1 MFVKKRDGRIV
12 PFDAEKIKKAVLAAF
27 EDVDGEIIS
36 YAEDKAETIAN
47 YIEGYYEEVNEIPEI
62 EEIQD
67 LVEKG
72 LMACKRK
79 DVAKAYILYR
89 NNRTRER
96 EKKSDFLESTL
107 KTIEARN
114 VKNANANVDEHSFG
128 GRKFEAAGLLLKKI
142 AMEQYIDPAVA
153 RAFRENRIYI
163 HDMDNYATGMHNC
176 LFADLARLLREG
188 FSTRNGDVRPA
199 NSINTAFQL
208 TAVIFQCQ
216 SQVQFGGVASAHIDF
231 DLAPYVRKSFKKHYI
246 DGLKYVEKVDYI
258 EEVVYNDN
266 LSIEDDSYKINSD
279 AYQYALD
286 MTEKE
291 TNQAA
296 QAFFH
301 NMNTLESRAGSQV
314 PFSSINFGR
323 DTSPEGRM
331 VIKAL
336 LNASLDGI
344 GKNHRTSIFPI
355 SIFQYKKG
363 VNANPGDPN
372 YDLKQLAIKS
382 LCKRIYPNFV
392 NCDFSGDHEEFNDPD
407 TYSASMGCRTRM
419 GYDRN
424 GLGWKKV
431 GRGNVSPVTINLPKI
446 GIKHGI
452 CLDERTEADLD
463 GFYKELQEVLEL
475 SEKCLLDRYKLICS
489 QPPKAGA
496 FMYDNNVAAGFD
508 GKTIES
514 VMKHGTQAIGFVGL
528 AETCQALFGKNQ
540 VDKKT
545 REKALDII
553 KYIYNFTKEA
563 SERNNLNFSC
573 YFTPAESCAGKI
585 CRLTK
590 EEFGEIKNVTD
601 RNYFTNSVHIPVWE
615 KVGLF
620 EKIDIEKE
628 FNPYGLGGQI
638 TYCEVESKIVN
649 NPEAIEK
656 LVDYAMNNDIC
667 YFAVNF
673 PIDTCLDCG
682 LSEDIND
689 TCPICGSH
697 NIEHLARITG
707 YLTTSIEKMNKAKQA
722 EVYDR
727 FKHSKNTNWE
737 VANEN

>member
-1 MFVKKRDGRIV
+1 MKVIKRDGRIV
-12 PFDAEKIKKAVLAAF
+12 DFDATKIERAILAAF
-27 EDVDGEIIS
+27 QDVDGEIS
-36 YAEDKAETIAN
+36 DYAKEKAENIAS
-47 YIEGYYEEVNEIPEI
+47 YIEGYYLDVNETPGI

-72 LMACKRK
+72 LMSCKRK
-79 DVAKAYILYR
+79 DIAKAYILYR
-89 NNRTRER
+89 ETRNKIR
-96 EKKSDFLESTL
+96 EKQSNFMEATL
-107 KTIEARN
+107 KTIKAEN
-114 VKNANANVDEHSFG
+114 IKNANANVDELSFG
-128 GRKFEAAGLLLKKI
+128 GRKFEAAGLLMKKV
-142 AMEQYIDPAVA
+142 AMEEYINPIVA
-153 RAFRENRIYI
+153 QAFKENRIYI

-176 LFADLARLLREG
+176 LFVDLARLLREG
-188 FSTRNGDVRPA
+188 FTTRNGDVRPA

-231 DLAPYVRKSFKKHYI
+231 DLAPYVRKSFRKHYQ
-246 DGLKYVEKVDYI
+246 DGLKYI
-258 EEVVYNDN
+258 ENKEIKMEGDPLPIDN
-266 LSIEDDSYKINSD
+266 KFYDIYPNVKK
-279 AYQYALD
+279 YALD

-323 DTSPEGRM
+323 DISLEGRM

-392 NCDFSGDHEEFNDPD
+392 NCDFSGDHEEFEDPD

-419 GYDRN
+419 GFDRH

-431 GRGNVSPVTINLPKI
+431 GRGNISPVTINLPKI
-446 GIKHGI
+446 GIKYGI
-452 CLDERTEADLD
+452 CLNEREEADLE
-463 GFYKELQEVLEL
+463 GFYKELREVLEI
-475 SEKCLLDRYKLICS
+475 SELCLLDRYKLICS
-489 QPPKAGA
+489 QKPKSGA
-496 FMYDNNVAAGFD
+496 FMYDNNTVAGFD
-508 GKTIES
+508 GDNIES
-514 VMKHGTQAIGFVGL
+514 AVRHGTQAIGFVGL

-540 VDKKT
+540 IDKET
-545 REKALDII
+545 RKKALDIV
-553 KYIYNFTKEA
+553 KYIFDFTKEA

-585 CRLTK
+585 CKLTK
-590 EEFGEIKNVTD
+590 EEFGEIKNITD
-601 RNYFTNSVHIPVWE
+601 REYFTNSVHVPVWE

-638 TYCEVESKIVN
+638 TYCEVESKIIN

-656 LVDYAMNNDIC
+656 LIDYAMDNDIC

-682 LSEDIND
+682 LSEDIVD
-689 TCPICGSH
+689 TCPVCGSH
-697 NIEHLARITG
+697 HIEHLARITG

-722 EVYDR
+722 EVHDR

-737 VANEN
+737 NINEN

>member
-1 MFVKKRDGRIV
+1 MYVKKRDGRIV
-12 PFDAEKIKKAVLAAF
+12 PFDSSKIEKAVLAAF
-27 EDVDGEIIS
+27 KQVDGEITQ
-36 YAEDKAETIAN
+36 YAKDKAENIAN
-47 YIEGYYEEVNEIPEI
+47 YIEGYYEDVDETPEI

-72 LMACKRK
+72 LMSCKKK
-79 DVAKAYILYR
+79 DVAKEYILYR
-89 NNRTRER
+89 EERTKIRDR
-96 EKKSDFLESTL
+96 KSNFTEAAL
-107 KTIEARN
+107 KTIKAEN
-114 VKNANANVDEHSFG
+114 VKNANANVDELSFG
-128 GRKFEAAGLLLKKI
+128 GRKFEAAGILMKKI
-142 AMEQYIDPAVA
+142 AIEEYIDPIVA
-153 RAFRENRIYI
+153 QAFKENRIYI

-176 LFADLARLLREG
+176 LFVDLARLLREG
-188 FSTRNGDVRPA
+188 FITRNGDVRPA

-258 EEVVYNDN
+258 EEAVYNDN
-266 LSIEDDSYKINSD
+266 LSIEDDSYKINSA
-279 AYQYALD
+279 AYKYALD

-323 DTSPEGRM
+323 DVSPEGRM

-336 LNASLDGI
+336 LNASIDGI

-392 NCDFSGDHEEFNDPD
+392 NCDFSGDHEDFDDPD

-419 GYDRN
+419 GFDRN

-452 CLDERTEADLD
+452 CLNERTTADLD
-463 GFYKELQEVLEL
+463 GFYKELKEVLKI

-489 QPPKAGA
+489 QNPKSGA
-496 FMYDNNVAAGFD
+496 FMYNNNTADGFD

-514 VMKHGTQAIGFVGL
+514 VMCHGTQAIGFVGL

-540 VDKKT
+540 VDKET
-545 REKALDII
+545 REKALDIV

-590 EEFGEIKNVTD
+590 EEFGEIKNITD
-601 RNYFTNSVHIPVWE
+601 REYFTNSVHVPVWE
-615 KVGLF
+615 QVGLF
-620 EKIDIEKE
+620 EKINIEKE

-689 TCPICGSH
+689 TCPACGSH

-722 EVYDR
+722 EVHDR
-727 FKHSKNTNWE
+727 FKHSKNTNWSSSD
-737 VANEN
+737 EN

>member
-1 MFVKKRDGRIV
+1 MLQVKKRDGQIV
-12 PFDAEKIKKAVLAAF
+12 EFDEQKIVNAILKAF
-27 EDVDGEIIS
+27 KEVDGKINQ
-36 YAEDKAETIAN
+36 YAVDKATNIAA
-47 YIEGYYEEVNEIPEI
+47 YIHGYYEDVNEIPEV

-72 LMACKRK
+72 LMSTKRK
-79 DVAKAYILYR
+79 DVGKAYILYR
-89 NNRTRER
+89 QERTKVRELNNNFW
-96 EKKSDFLESTL
+96 KNVQSTL
-107 KTIEARN
+107 MADD
-114 VKNANANVDEHSFG
+114 VKNSNANVDEYSFG
-128 GRKFEAAGLLLKKI
+128 GRKFEAAGILTKKI
-142 AMEQYIDPAVA
+142 AMDNMISPEVA
-153 RAFRENRIYI
+153 QAFKENRIYI
-163 HDMDNYATGMHNC
+163 HDMDNYCTGMHNC
-176 LFADLARLLREG
+176 LFVDLARLLKNG
-188 FSTRNGDVRPA
+188 FKTRNGDVRPA

-231 DLAPYVRKSFKKHYI
+231 DLAPYVRKSFFKHWK
-246 DGLKYVEKVDYI
+246 DGRKYLINDENA
-258 EEVVYNDN
+258 EQLVYFDN
-266 LSIEDDSYKINSD
+266 LSIENEYYKDNEQV
-279 AYQYALD
+279 YKYALE

-291 TNQAA
+291 TKQAA

-331 VIKAL
+331 IIEAL
-336 LNASLDGI
+336 LEASIEGI

-382 LCKRIYPNFV
+382 LSKRIYPNFV
-392 NCDFSGDHEEFNDPD
+392 NCDFSGDHEDPGDPD
-407 TYSASMGCRTRM
+407 TYSAAMGCRTRM
-419 GYDRN
+419 GFDRN

-431 GRGNVSPVTINLPKI
+431 GRGNVSPITINLPKI

-452 CLDERTEADLD
+452 CLNERDQADLD
-463 GFYKELQEVLEL
+463 GFYKELREILEIC
-475 SEKCLLDRYKLICS
+475 EKGLVDRYKLICS
-489 QPPKAGA
+489 QSPKSGA
-496 FMYDNNVAAGFD
+496 FMYNNDTISGFD
-508 GKTIES
+508 GTTIES
-514 VMKHGTQAIGFVGL
+514 AMKHGTQAIGFVGL
-528 AETCQALFGKNQ
+528 AETLQALFGKNH
-540 VDKKT
+540 VDKET
-545 REKALDII
+545 REKGLEII

-563 SERNNLNFSC
+563 SERNSLNFSC

-585 CRLTK
+585 CQLTK
-590 EEFGEIKNVTD
+590 QEFGIIKNITD
-601 RNYFTNSVHIPVWE
+601 RDYFTNSVHVPVWE
-615 KVGLF
+615 EVGLF

-638 TYCEVESKIVN
+638 TYAEVESKITN
-649 NPEAIEK
+649 NLQAIET

-667 YFAVNF
+667 YFAINF

-682 LSEDIND
+682 TSDDITD
-689 TCPICGSH
+689 ICPVCGSH

-722 EVYDR
+722 EVHDR
-727 FKHSKNTNWE
+727 FKHSKKTDWSDY
-737 VANEN
+737 EN